1 MCRDALELSRDDYY
15 RALPISKE
23 KNLELYLKKEP
34 NCGFGDNC
42 FDVGL
47 TAQQANMDIQLVFSE
62 YKVVTYMCQ

>member
-47 TAQQANMDIQLVFSE
+47 TA
-62 YKVVTYMCQ
+62 